1 MPQEASI
8 APKERINI
16 RYKPATGDT
25 KEDVELP
32 LKMVVLGEF
41 TTRKDD
47 RPIAERKRLRIDKD
61 SFNDVMRSQK
71 LALDVTAPDR
81 LSDAAQ
87 TDPDAKL
94 TVSLKIDTLKD
105 FTPDS
110 IARQVPEL
118 SKLLELRTALLSLK
132 GPLGNM
138 PTFRKALQDMLDDE
152 ETRKKLLDELG
163 AASSSPPSA

>member
-1 MPQEASI
+1 MPQESSI

-41 TTRKDD
+41 KTEKDNT
-47 RPIAERKRLRIDKD
+47 PLAERKLFRVDKD
-61 SFNDVMRSQK
+61 TFNDVMRSQK
-71 LALDVTAPDR
+71 LALDVTVPDR
-81 LSDAAQ
+81 LSDAAL
-87 TDPDAKL
+87 TDPDSKL
-94 TVSLKIDTLKD
+94 SVSLKIDTLKD
-105 FTPDS
+105 FTPDA
-110 IARQVPEL
+110 IAGQVPQL
-118 SKLLELRTALLSLK
+118 RKLLELRTALLSLK

-138 PTFRKALQDMLDDE
+138 PTFRKALQDMLDDD

-163 AASSSPPSA
+163 AAPSPLPSA